1 MTCSDWFI
9 TANANEIGFFTFVT
23 PDTAPALSVL
33 PHIIEASISLI
44 FLLEKTDPFPALNS
58 GEFSRTIIDFS
69 TASRLDP
76 PLFKIS

>member
-23 PDTAPALSVL
+23 PETAPALSVF
-33 PHIIEASISLI
+33 PHIIEASISFF

-58 GEFSRTIIDFS
+58 GEFSRTMMDFS
-69 TASRLDP
+69 TASILV
-76 PLFKIS
+76 PLFFKIP